1 MQSARSHWS
10 HREPREI
17 SRWLLRAMIALVG
30 LCLLLVLSG
39 CGSTRTVYVPA
50 PAVPLSTELTA
61 DTPVPAVPD
70 PLTWGASLDLNTH
83 LLSALGQCNADKA
96 GIRRVELK
104 RASLVAGDKVE
115 EE

>member
-1 MQSARSHWS
+1 M
-10 HREPREI
+10 
-17 SRWLLRAMIALVG
+17 RAMIALVG
-30 LCLLLVLSG
+30 LYLLSLLSG
-39 CGSTRTVYVPA
+39 CVSTRTVYVPA
-50 PAVPLSTELTA
+50 PEPPISTELTG

-70 PLTWGASLDLNTH
+70 PLTWGASLDLNAR